1 MLEDRIGGIPWPSC
15 AFSPAYSPWL
25 PSSRSWPIV
34 TPALNG
40 TGPFTAHSVI
50 GYWTELAPAS
60 LVATR
65 ANITALTFP
74 WVWNPVLLSVLTA
87 PMSVLFAGLAVVCG
101 YFGRRREQMKVHV
114 N

>member
-1 MLEDRIGGIPWPSC
+1 VASLRFLASLFALIAVVALVAD
-15 AFSPAYSPWL
+15 A
-25 PSSRSWPIV
+25 
-34 TPALNG
+34 TPAFNG
-40 TGPFTAHSVI
+40 TGPFQAHSVI

-65 ANITALTFP
+65 ANITAMTFP
-74 WVWNPVLLSVLTA
+74 WVWNPLLLSVLNA
-87 PMSVLFAGLAVVCG
+87 PMSALFGGLAVVCG

>member
-1 MLEDRIGGIPWPSC
+1 MAVLRFLASLFALVAVVALVAD
-15 AFSPAYSPWL
+15 
-25 PSSRSWPIV
+25 V
-34 TPALNG
+34 TPALHG

-65 ANITALTFP
+65 ANVTAMTFP
-74 WVWNPVLLSVLTA
+74 WVWNPVLLSALTA
-87 PMSVLFAGLAVVCG
+87 PMSVLFACLAVVCG
-101 YFGRRREQMKVHV
+101 YFGRRRVQMKVHV

>member
-1 MLEDRIGGIPWPSC
+1 VAVLRFLASLFALVAVVALVAD
-15 AFSPAYSPWL
+15 L
-25 PSSRSWPIV
+25 

-40 TGPFTAHSVI
+40 TGPFWSHSVI
-50 GYWTELAPAS
+50 SYWTELAPAA
-60 LVATR
+60 LLATR

-74 WVWNPVLLSVLTA
+74 WVWNPVLLSILTA

>member
-1 MLEDRIGGIPWPSC
+1 VAVLRFLASLFALVAVVALVAD
-15 AFSPAYSPWL
+15 
-25 PSSRSWPIV
+25 V
-34 TPALNG
+34 TPALRG

-65 ANITALTFP
+65 ANVTAMTFP
-74 WVWNPVLLSVLTA
+74 WVWNPVLLSALTA
-87 PMSVLFAGLAVVCG
+87 PMSGLFACLAVVCG
-101 YFGRRREQMKVHV
+101 YFGRRRVQMKVHV

>member
-1 MLEDRIGGIPWPSC
+1 MPVASLRFLASLFALIAMVALVAD
-15 AFSPAYSPWL
+15 L
-25 PSSRSWPIV
+25 

-40 TGPFTAHSVI
+40 TGVFKAHSVI

-65 ANITALTFP
+65 ANIEAMTFP
-74 WVWNPVLLSVLTA
+74 WVWNPMILNVLGT
-87 PMSVLFAGLAVVCG
+87 PMSMLFAGLAIVCG
-101 YFGRRREQMKVHV
+101 YFGRRRMQLKVHV